1 MADAEIPTPAPAA
14 PSASDNSFS
23 RLFGVLFSPKPTF
36 ECIVRRPTW
45 VVPLIIY
52 VCVGFAATTV
62 ITQRVGWR
70 TVIDREIASSPRAQQ
85 QMEQIPPEKR
95 DEALNERAKFTPY
108 VVYLINLLVP
118 FIGAVIVGAIFLAV
132 FNLAGGARINF
143 KTSIAVV
150 AYSWMPSLIVGLLGI
165 LVLFLKDPSTIDVKN
180 LVASNPGA
188 VLSDDSPKW
197 LVSLMTSLDLF
208 SFWTMILMAVG
219 YQAADPKKISF
230 GKALATVVGVW
241 FIYVTIKVGWV
252 AAFS

>member
-1 MADAEIPTPAPAA
+1 MSDATTPTPAP
-14 PSASDNSFS
+14 PASDNSFS
-23 RLFGVLFSPKPTF
+23 RLFGVLFSPKHTF
-36 ECIVRRPTW
+36 ESIARRPTW
-45 VVPLIIY
+45 VIPLIVY

-70 TVIDREIASSPRAQQ
+70 TVIDKEIASSPRAQQ
-85 QMEQIPPEKR
+85 RMEQIPQEKR
-95 DEALNERAKFTPY
+95 DDALNERAKFTPY
-108 VVYLINLLVP
+108 VVYAINLLVP
-118 FIGAVIVGAIFLAV
+118 FMGAVIVSAIFLAI
-132 FNLAGGARINF
+132 FNLVGGARVNF

-165 LVLFLKDPSTIDVKN
+165 LVLFLKDPSTVDVKN

-208 SFWTMILMAVG
+208 TFWTIILMALG
-219 YQAADPKKISF
+219 YRAADPKKISF
-230 GKALATVVGVW
+230 GKALVTVASVW
-241 FIYVTIKVGWV
+241 LIYVIIKVGFT